1 MIFTSDLTWIILLP
15 VIGSLAV
22 MATPKSIARW
32 LALLFSAA
40 TFVLSLAIF
49 FRIAANGYN
58 FGNLNNPADY
68 IHTPWI
74 NFTAGSITV
83 KIDYFLGVDGL
94 GLPMVILNALLTMLA
109 IIGGWEKVRV
119 KEYMALL
126 LILEA
131 GVMGVFMAFDLLLF
145 FLFWE
150 VELGPMFLLIGI
162 WGIETIKHGMPGRI
176 YSAWKFLL
184 YTFFGSVF
192 MLIGILALYFSN
204 VNNGGQAT
212 ASMPYFS
219 QHMFNGPVNI
229 PLTGLTISLQL
240 LTFLLIFLAFAI
252 KIPMFPFHTWLPD
265 AHTDAPTE
273 VSVILAGILLKMGA
287 YGLIRVCLTL
297 LPQGLHAFAGWLA
310 VIAAI
315 NILYGASICLVQT
328 DMKRL
333 IAYSSV
339 SHMGVILLGVA
350 AAAGI
355 GNIAFRTAALT
366 GATIQM
372 FSHGIITGM
381 LFFCVGVIYDHAHT
395 REIAAFGGV
404 AKRMPMLA
412 TLFTFAGL
420 ASLGL
425 PGLAGFVA
433 EYITFTSSFQ
443 VWTTI
448 TAISVFTMI
457 LTASYLL
464 WMLKRVFYGP
474 FNQKWNWL
482 PDANLRETIPL
493 FALAAVIVFVGIY
506 PKFFIDVITP
516 SLTQIMHGVS
526 AAIRP

>member
-1 MIFTSDLTWIILLP
+1 
-15 VIGSLAV
+15 
-22 MATPKSIARW
+22 MATPKSVARW
-32 LALLFSAA
+32 IALVFAAA
-40 TFVLSLAIF
+40 TFVLSMAIF
-49 FRIAANGYN
+49 IRIASTGYN
-58 FGNLNNPADY
+58 FGNLNHLADS
-68 IHTPWI
+68 IDLPWI
-74 NFTAGSITV
+74 DLKTGPVEF
-83 KIDYFLGVDGL
+83 KIDYFLGIDGL
-94 GLPMVILNALLTMLA
+94 SLPMVILNALLTMLA
-109 IIGGWEKVRV
+109 VVSGWEKNRV

-126 LILEA
+126 LILET
-131 GVMGVFMAFDLLLF
+131 GVMGVFLSVDLLLF

-150 VELGPMFLLIGI
+150 VELAPMFLLIGI
-162 WGIETIKHGMPGRI
+162 WGNEAIKHGMPGRI

-184 YTFFGSVF
+184 YTFFGSIF
-192 MLIGILALYFSN
+192 MLAGILLLYFKM
-204 VNNGGQAT
+204 GGTT
-212 ASMPYFS
+212 ASMQYFS
-219 QHMFNGPVNI
+219 MHFLSGSVQI
-229 PLTGLTISLQL
+229 PLIGVTMSLQL

-395 REIAAFGGV
+395 REIADFGGV
-404 AKRMPMLA
+404 AKKMPVLA
-412 TLFTFAGL
+412 TLFTYAGL

-433 EYITFTSSFQ
+433 EYMTFTASFQ
-443 VWTTI
+443 IWTTV

-493 FALAAVIVFVGIY
+493 FVLAAVIVFVGIY
-506 PKFFIDVITP
+506 PKFYIDVITP
-516 SLTQIMHGVS
+516 SLSQIMHGVS

>member
-1 MIFTSDLTWIILLP
+1 
-15 VIGSLAV
+15 

-109 IIGGWEKVRV
+109 VIGGWEKVRV
-119 KEYMALL
+119 KEYMALM

-131 GVMGVFMAFDLLLF
+131 GVMGVFLAADLLLF

-150 VELGPMFLLIGI
+150 VELAPMFLLIGI
-162 WGIETIKHGMPGRI
+162 WGTETMKHGMPGRI

-192 MLIGILALYFSN
+192 MLIGILLLYFTNISN
-204 VNNGGQAT
+204 HGQAT
-212 ASMPYFS
+212 ASMVYFS
-219 QHMFNGPVNI
+219 THFFNGTVQI
-229 PLTGLTISLQL
+229 PLIGVTMGLQL

-287 YGLIRVCLTL
+287 YGLIRICFTL
-297 LPQGLHAFAGWLA
+297 FPFGVHEFAPALAIFA
-310 VIAAI
+310 VI
-315 NILYGASICLVQT
+315 NIIYGAGICLVQS
-328 DMKRL
+328 DMKKL

-339 SHMGVILLGVA
+339 SHMGIVLLGVA
-350 AAAGI
+350 AAAGA
-355 GNIAFRTAALT
+355 GDAAFRSAALT
-366 GATIQM
+366 GATVQM
-372 FSHGIITGM
+372 VSHGLITGL
-381 LFFCVGVIYDHAHT
+381 LFFCVGVISDRAHT
-395 REIAAFGGV
+395 REIALFGGI
-404 AKRMPMLA
+404 AKKMPLLA

-433 EYITFTSSFQ
+433 EYITFTSSFKIWG
-443 VWTTI
+443 VVTVV
-448 TAISVFTMI
+448 SVFTMI

-474 FNQKWNWL
+474 FNTKWNWL
-482 PDANLRETIPL
+482 PDANWREAIPL
-493 FALAAVIVFVGIY
+493 ITLAAVIVFVGIF
-506 PKFFIDVITP
+506 PNFLIDVITP
-516 SLTQIMHGVS
+516 TLSALMHTASTAGF
-526 AAIRP
+526 IH

>member
-1 MIFTSDLTWIILLP
+1 MIFTSPLTWIILLP
-15 VIGSLAV
+15 VIGALAAMV
-22 MATPKSIARW
+22 TPARFARW
-32 LALLFSAA
+32 LALIFAAA
-40 TFVLSLAIF
+40 TFVLSMVLF
-49 FRIAANGYN
+49 FQIALNGYN
-58 FGNLNNPADY
+58 FGNLNNPAYSIDL
-68 IHTPWI
+68 PWI
-74 NFTAGSITV
+74 NFTTSSFTFRIN
-83 KIDYFLGVDGL
+83 YFLGVDGL
-94 GLPMVILNALLTMLA
+94 SLPMVILNALLTVLA
-109 IIGGWEKVRV
+109 IIGGWEKPRV

-126 LILEA
+126 LLLEV
-131 GVMGVFMAFDLLLF
+131 GVMGVFMSLDLLLF
-145 FLFWE
+145 FLFLE
-150 VELGPMFLLIGI
+150 VELAPMFLLIGI
-162 WGIETIKHGMPGRI
+162 WGSEVMKHGMPGRI

-192 MLIGILALYFSN
+192 MLAGILILYFKS
-204 VNNGGQAT
+204 GGST
-212 ASMPYFS
+212 ASMQYFS
-219 QHMFNGPVNI
+219 MHF
-229 PLTGLTISLQL
+229 LTGTLTFPLIGVTISLQL
-240 LTFLLIFLAFAI
+240 LIFLLIFLAFAI

-297 LPQGLHAFAGWLA
+297 LPGGIHEFAGWLA
-310 VIAAI
+310 VLAAI
-315 NILYGASICLVQT
+315 NIIYGAAICLVQS

-339 SHMGVILLGVA
+339 SHMGVVLLGVA

-355 GNIAFRTAALT
+355 GDMAFRQAALT

-443 VWTTI
+443 VWTAI

-506 PKFFIDVITP
+506 PKFYIDVITP
-516 SLTQIMHGVS
+516 SLSQIMHGVS